1 MIFFRCLKDLD
12 VPHFHHGLVYE
23 ALVAKKTEEVMC
35 KLLHSLLSSFQRV
48 YDKMV
53 YICSEVPK
61 TYLTLERIEVESD
74 NDDRVL
80 VLVGLL
86 AIRDWL
92 KLLLVAQGLFYFL
105 LPVMMHNEELAVF

>member
-1 MIFFRCLKDLD
+1 MWIKPKMNVSRCLKDLE
-12 VPHFHHGLVYE
+12 VPHFHHDLVYE

-53 YICSEVPK
+53 DICSDVPK
-61 TYLTLERIEVESD
+61 TYLTLERMEVES
-74 NDDRVL
+74 NNDRVL

-86 AIRDWL
+86 
-92 KLLLVAQGLFYFL
+92 
-105 LPVMMHNEELAVF
+105 EL

>member
-1 MIFFRCLKDLD
+1 ME
-12 VPHFHHGLVYE
+12 VPHFHHDLVFE
-23 ALVAKKTEEVMC
+23 ALVMVIEYSHKKTEKVMC

-48 YDKMV
+48 YDQMV
-53 YICSEVPK
+53 DICSDVPK
-61 TYLTLERIEVESD
+61 IYLTLERIEVESN

-86 AIRDWL
+86 AIRDRL

-105 LPVMMHNEELAVF
+105 LPVMKHTEELAVF

>member
-1 MIFFRCLKDLD
+1 ME
-12 VPHFHHGLVYE
+12 VPHFHHELVYE
-23 ALVAKKTEEVMC
+23 ALVMVIEYSHKKTEEVMC

-48 YDKMV
+48 YDQMV
-53 YICSEVPK
+53 DICSDVPK
-61 TYLTLERIEVESD
+61 IYLTLERIEVESN

-86 AIRDWL
+86 AIRDRL

-105 LPVMMHNEELAVF
+105 LPVMMHTEELAVF